1 MIPRIIR
8 YLMGFVCAV
17 LGLNGFLNFL
27 PMPKTALPPFFLALL
42 ATGYMLKLIS
52 VTLLVS
58 GILLLANRLV
68 PFALLL
74 MAPLMVNV
82 LLYHIFL
89 DPGGIGLA
97 LVVTAMEIYLAWV
110 NRAAYATVFQPQM
123 R

>member
-8 YLMGFVCAV
+8 YLMGFVCTV

-27 PMPKTALPPFFLALL
+27 PMPKTAFPAFFLALL
-42 ATGYMLKLIS
+42 ATGYMLKLVS
-52 VTLLVS
+52 ATLLVS

-110 NRAAYATVFQPQM
+110 NRAAYATVFQSQM